1 MARGIKKVEDR
12 KQVRNVRISI
22 RLNEYELEQVMLHLD
37 LEQDKRSISTFVRDL
52 VIDYTKPKES

>member
-52 VIDYTKPKES
+52 VIEHTKQK

>member
-37 LEQDKRSISTFVRDL
+37 LKQDKRSISTFVRDL
-52 VIDYTKPKES
+52 VIEHTKQK

>member
-12 KQVRNVRISI
+12 KQVRSNRISI

-52 VIDYTKPKES
+52 VIEHTKQK